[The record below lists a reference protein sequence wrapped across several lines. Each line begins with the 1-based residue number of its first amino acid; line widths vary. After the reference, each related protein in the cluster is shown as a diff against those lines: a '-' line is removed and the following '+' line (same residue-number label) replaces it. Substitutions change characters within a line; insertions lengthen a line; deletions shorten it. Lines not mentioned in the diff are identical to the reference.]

1 MKIRKNIQF
10 IFQKHIVKKNV
21 NLLLIGKEGKR
32 HYLLMKDFNTFMY
45 DYILHCGRKRFCRY
59 CLQVFSTE

>member
-1 MKIRKNIQF
+1 M
-10 IFQKHIVKKNV
+10 KKNV